1 MDPIDDLVAALVL
14 TPYGLTPEDL
24 PPEPEI
30 QPGQWFV
37 RSEPPR
43 EPAVILFE
51 NVRR

>member
-1 MDPIDDLVAALVL
+1 MDPQDDPAVELAVFSF
-14 TPYGLTPEDL
+14 GLTLEDL
-24 PPEPEI
+24 PPELEI